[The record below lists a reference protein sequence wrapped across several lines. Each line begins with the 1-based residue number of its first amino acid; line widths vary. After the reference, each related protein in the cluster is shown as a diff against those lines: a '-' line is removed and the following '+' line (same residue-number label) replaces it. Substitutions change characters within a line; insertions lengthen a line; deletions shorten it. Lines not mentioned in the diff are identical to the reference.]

1 MILLD
6 TNVISESM
14 RIAPDRRVMSW
25 LDRHPASSL
34 FLCAITVDE
43 ITFGIEV
50 LPSGRKRTR
59 LAAVFSRI
67 IDLFSGRIIA
77 FDTRATTESAKFR
90 GQRRLAFVF
99 GLGSL
104 DSRLRGNDCT
114 NACSSFPRRRESS
127 DFAVEFSRRLVI
139 RSRMRRL
146 AGSPMSLGD
155 SQIAGVAK
163 SRGYALATLNA
174 RDFRDIDL
182 SVLEPR

>member
-43 ITFGIEV
+43 IAFGVEV

-77 FDTRATTESAKFR
+77 FDTRAATESAKFR
-90 GQRRLAFVF
+90 GKRH
-99 GLGSL
+99 
-104 DSRLRGNDCT
+104 
-114 NACSSFPRRRESS
+114 
-127 DFAVEFSRRLVI
+127 
-139 RSRMRRL
+139 L

-155 SQIAGVAK
+155 SQIAGIAK

>member
-14 RIAPDRRVMSW
+14 RIAPDRRVMNW

-67 IDLFSGRIIA
+67 IDLFSERIIA
-77 FDTRATTESAKFR
+77 FDTRAATESAKFR
-90 GQRRLAFVF
+90 GQRRLA
-99 GLGSL
+99 
-104 DSRLRGNDCT
+104 
-114 NACSSFPRRRESS
+114 
-127 DFAVEFSRRLVI
+127 
-139 RSRMRRL
+139 
-146 AGSPMSLGD
+146 GSPMNLGD

-163 SRGYALATLNA
+163 SRGCALATLNA

>member
-43 ITFGIEV
+43 IAFGIEV

-67 IDLFSGRIIA
+67 TD
-77 FDTRATTESAKFR
+77 
-90 GQRRLAFVF
+90 
-99 GLGSL
+99 
-104 DSRLRGNDCT
+104 
-114 NACSSFPRRRESS
+114 
-127 DFAVEFSRRLVI
+127 
-139 RSRMRRL
+139 
-146 AGSPMSLGD
+146 
-155 SQIAGVAK
+155 
-163 SRGYALATLNA
+163 
-174 RDFRDIDL
+174 
-182 SVLEPR
+182 SVLGANHRVRHQGGDREPRSSVDSGALPVRP

>member
-14 RIAPDRRVMSW
+14 RVAPDRRVMSW

-59 LAAVFSRI
+59 LAAVFLRI

-77 FDTRATTESAKFR
+77 FDTRAATESAKFR
-90 GQRRLAFVF
+90 GQRH
-99 GLGSL
+99 
-104 DSRLRGNDCT
+104 
-114 NACSSFPRRRESS
+114 
-127 DFAVEFSRRLVI
+127 
-139 RSRMRRL
+139 L

>member
-67 IDLFSGRIIA
+67 IDLFSERIIA
-77 FDTRATTESAKFR
+77 FDTRAATESAKFR
-90 GQRRLAFVF
+90 GQ
-99 GLGSL
+99 
-104 DSRLRGNDCT
+104 
-114 NACSSFPRRRESS
+114 
-127 DFAVEFSRRLVI
+127 
-139 RSRMRRL
+139 RRL

-163 SRGYALATLNA
+163 SRGCALATLNA

>member
-1 MILLD
+1 VILLD
-6 TNVISESM
+6 SNVISESM

-77 FDTRATTESAKFR
+77 FDTRAATESAKFR
-90 GQRRLAFVF
+90 GQ
-99 GLGSL
+99 
-104 DSRLRGNDCT
+104 
-114 NACSSFPRRRESS
+114 
-127 DFAVEFSRRLVI
+127 
-139 RSRMRRL
+139 RRL